1 MTIKMAYMS
10 SLPVCIELDL
20 KICLSD
26 RHLNE
31 KKHVIKKYE
40 TQAVILS
47 KKVL

>member
-10 SLPVCIELDL
+10 SLPVCIELDI

-31 KKHVIKKYE
+31 KKTRNKK
-40 TQAVILS
+40 I
-47 KKVL
+47 